1 MVLWF
6 LKTRMIYLNMKNGA
20 GKIFGSYFLYITGI
34 LILAA
39 SLPMFPT
46 FKETKAL
53 DIVLYLIIAGLGI
66 WNFYHGFL
74 ISKLEKDEKKKDK
87 L

>member
-6 LKTRMIYLNMKNGA
+6 VKTRMIYLNMKKGA

-39 SLPMFPT
+39 SFPMLPT
-46 FKETKAL
+46 FKETKVL
-53 DIVLYLIIAGLGI
+53 DIVLYLIIVGLGI
-66 WNFYHGFL
+66 
-74 ISKLEKDEKKKDK
+74 
-87 L
+87 